1 MMRLFAAVVIPTDL
15 VERRQTCSVCL
26 VERRQTA
33 AAAAAVVADDDDS
46 TQLLPSSVAV
56 EEVVEAV
63 AVAVVEVLL
72 LPMSLRGGGGE
83 EDFETGSRVSSCSSS
98 HSPTPLPSSS
108 SFRSPPE
115 EDTCAFEVLLTN
127 DPAQPHLEFVDC
139 SRSAD
144 CFPHRRR
151 HDVLVRV
158 LVASACRV
166 FFSSS

>member
-1 MMRLFAAVVIPTDL
+1 MRLFAAVVLPTDL

-33 AAAAAVVADDDDS
+33 AAAAAVAVAGDDS

-63 AVAVVEVLL
+63 AVEEVLL
-72 LPMSLRGGGGE
+72 LPMSSRGGGVE

-115 EDTCAFEVLLTN
+115 DTCAFEVHLTN

-139 SRSAD
+139 SRSAAD

-151 HDVLVRV
+151 HDDVLVRV